1 VRFRVVVFR
10 AARVLAAFLGVCQKG
25 EIIEEGRELTWAII
39 LAILV
44 VEGVEK
50 SSCAFLDGVAGQ
62 LYQYLAAAFR
72 VDCRPPKHHFSAPPV
87 TDRTNQHLGFRFD
100 ICRFLVALEI
110 ATKWVFISEFSAK
123 HLTLLEW
130 WDFKSLSTKLFPRRR
145 GSG

>member
-10 AARVLAAFLGVCQKG
+10 AARVLAAFLGMCQKG
-25 EIIEEGRELTWAII
+25 EIIEEGREVTWAII

-62 LYQYLAAAFR
+62 LSQYLAAALR
-72 VDCRPPKHHFSAPPV
+72 MDSRPPKHHFSAPV
-87 TDRTNQHLGFRFD
+87 TDRTKQHLGFRFD
-100 ICRFLVALEI
+100 ICRFLVALET
-110 ATKWVFISEFSAK
+110 ATEWVFISEFSAK

-130 WDFKSLSTKLFPRRR
+130 WDLKSLSTKLFPRRR